1 MPSFDIVSEIDHHE
15 LTNAVDQANREIGTR
30 YDFKGSDA
38 HIDQSDTGLMF
49 HAESKFQLQQM
60 LPVLLSKMTRRGLDV
75 DCLQTGDVVEG
86 AKSAKQPVTIQ
97 EGIDKETAKKIV
109 KQVRDSKIKVQASI
123 QGEQVRV
130 NGKKRD
136 DLQQVIQML
145 KEANL
150 GIPLQ
155 FNNFRD

>member
-1 MPSFDIVSEIDHHE
+1 MPSFDTVSELDHHE

-30 YDFKGSDA
+30 YDFKGANA
-38 HIDQSDTGLMF
+38 HIDLADKELVM
-49 HAESKFQLQQM
+49 HAESKFQVQQM
-60 LPVLLSKMTRRGLDV
+60 FPVLLSKMTRRGLDV
-75 DCLQTGDVVEG
+75 ECLKTGDIVEQ
-86 AKSAKQPVTIQ
+86 AKTARQSVSIQ

-109 KQVRDSKIKVQASI
+109 KLLKDSKLKVQASI

-130 NGKKRD
+130 SGKKRD
-136 DLQQVIQML
+136 DLQQAIQVL
-145 KEANL
+145 KAAEL